1 MEAAWERVLSPSY
14 SWSSRCH
21 LPSSCPCSRDLK
33 AALTAQDALP
43 LLEASKGPIQA
54 SDQGQGAD
62 RARDKGKGKGSKPP
76 SDAKDAAKAKE
87 VEAKAKEAEA
97 KIKEAD
103 PKTKD
108 ASTSQPSQKED
119 LSPPKAKAQDFGF
132 SCSFLL

>member
-1 MEAAWERVLSPSY
+1 M
-14 SWSSRCH
+14 
-21 LPSSCPCSRDLK
+21 
-33 AALTAQDALP
+33 
-43 LLEASKGPIQA
+43 
-54 SDQGQGAD
+54 AD
-62 RARDKGKGKGSKPP
+62 KARDKGKGKGSKPP

-87 VEAKAKEAEA
+87 AEAKAKEAEA

-119 LSPPKAKAQDFGF
+119 LSPTKAKAQDLGF